1 MAEMVET
8 HFTLSKQMMIVQS
21 LLLKKRRRWK
31 KLFEY
36 TLWLALPIICYSFI
50 FNMINQSIWS
60 LKKFTTTTLTILYVN
75 WQWTDYLKKKK
86 RLYSFIGN
94 VIACIAL
101 FTINYLSFSRTY
113 HYSCF
118 SWLFSF
124 EFLCGAMK
132 RCMELTRAEI
142 HNFIRL
148 AYTLLPYDWNHLYWK
163 FTAASWKRNYDQFG
177 FHFLQN

>member
-1 MAEMVET
+1 MKKIIWIHIMTGFAYYLLFI
-8 HFTLSKQMMIVQS
+8 HFQYDKPVHLKPQEIHNNNFNNS
-21 LLLKKRRRWK
+21 LR
-31 KLFEY
+31 KLTMNRLFKE
-36 TLWLALPIICYSFI
+36 
-50 FNMINQSIWS
+50 
-60 LKKFTTTTLTILYVN
+60 
-75 WQWTDYLKKKK
+75 KK
-86 RLYSFIGN
+86 RLYSFVGN

-101 FTINYLSFSRTY
+101 FTINYLSFSRIY